1 MGLEWIKAEGL
12 PDGLEGLEVG
22 TWTSLVVDTVD
33 TWVRFSASS
42 WFLFS
47 SRLGKGN
54 ILLRFFTGNEK
65 IMNKKN
71 MFKRTNPH
79 LKKNKKCLI
88 NRFFFQVR
96 TFWETYKIWKN
107 LPHGFDKSADLLSK
121 RKNHEEDFFKLCV
134 LLKKSKRMA
143 FWCCHE
149 KKSHE
154 RANLYNQV
162 PSLSLSRWRTLALLK
177 IYILCS
183 IY

>member
-1 MGLEWIKAEGL
+1 MKSDMLTFFVSVYMCLFNYAPLDKMGLEWIKAEGL
-12 PDGLEGLEVG
+12 LDGLEGLEVG
-22 TWTSLVVDTVD
+22 AWTSLVVDTVD

-71 MFKRTNPH
+71 MFKRTNPP

-88 NRFFFQVR
+88 NRFF
-96 TFWETYKIWKN
+96 
-107 LPHGFDKSADLLSK
+107 
-121 RKNHEEDFFKLCV
+121 KNHSDVVMK
-134 LLKKSKRMA
+134 
-143 FWCCHE
+143 

-154 RANLYNQV
+154 REWANMMSNAKKPGTYSA
-162 PSLSLSRWRTLALLK
+162 SLTFQIRSQSKKYSLTSLIASFLFT
-177 IYILCS
+177 YTG
-183 IY
+183 

>member
-12 PDGLEGLEVG
+12 LDGLEGLEVG
-22 TWTSLVVDTVD
+22 ARTSLVVDVVD

-71 MFKRTNPH
+71 MFKRTNPP

-88 NRFFFQVR
+88 NRFFLNHSDVVVMKKITWMRVSKSDVKCQKAWYSASLTFQTSSQSKTYSR
-96 TFWETYKIWKN
+96 TSEIA
-107 LPHGFDKSADLLSK
+107 S
-121 RKNHEEDFFKLCV
+121 FFV
-134 LLKKSKRMA
+134 
-143 FWCCHE
+143 
-149 KKSHE
+149 
-154 RANLYNQV
+154 Y
-162 PSLSLSRWRTLALLK
+162 TG
-177 IYILCS
+177 
-183 IY
+183 

>member
-1 MGLEWIKAEGL
+1 MGLEGIKAEGL
-12 PDGLEGLEVG
+12 LDGLDGLEGLEIG

-71 MFKRTNPH
+71 MFKRTNPP

-88 NRFFFQVR
+88 NRFFKDHS
-96 TFWETYKIWKN
+96 WMN
-107 LPHGFDKSADLLSK
+107 
-121 RKNHEEDFFKLCV
+121 
-134 LLKKSKRMA
+134 
-143 FWCCHE
+143 

-154 RANLYNQV
+154 PMSQYDVKCQEAFSN
-162 PSLSLSRWRTLALLK
+162 
-177 IYILCS
+177 
-183 IY
+183 

>member
-12 PDGLEGLEVG
+12 LDGLEGLEVG
-22 TWTSLVVDTVD
+22 ARTSLVVDVVD

-71 MFKRTNPH
+71 MFKRTNPP

-88 NRFFFQVR
+88 NRFFFKS
-96 TFWETYKIWKN
+96 FW
-107 LPHGFDKSADLLSK
+107 
-121 RKNHEEDFFKLCV
+121 C
-134 LLKKSKRMA
+134 
-143 FWCCHE
+143 CCHE
-149 KKSHE
+149 KKITWTRVSQSDVKCQE
-154 RANLYNQV
+154 AWYSA
-162 PSLSLSRWRTLALLK
+162 SLTFQTSSQSKTYSLTSEIASFFVCTG
-177 IYILCS
+177 
-183 IY
+183 

>member
-1 MGLEWIKAEGL
+1 MICWHFFLVCTLCLFNYAPLDKMGLEWMKAEGL
-12 PDGLEGLEVG
+12 LDGLEGLEVG
-22 TWTSLVVDTVD
+22 AWTSLVVDAVD

-71 MFKRTNPH
+71 MFKRTNPP

-88 NRFFFQVR
+88 NRFF
-96 TFWETYKIWKN
+96 
-107 LPHGFDKSADLLSK
+107 L
-121 RKNHEEDFFKLCV
+121 NHSDVVVMK
-134 LLKKSKRMA
+134 
-143 FWCCHE
+143 

-154 RANLYNQV
+154 REWANLMSNAKK
-162 PSLSLSRWRTLALLK
+162 PGTLQA
-177 IYILCS
+177 
-183 IY
+183 

>member
-12 PDGLEGLEVG
+12 LDGLEGLEVG
-22 TWTSLVVDTVD
+22 ARTSLVVDVVD

-71 MFKRTNPH
+71 MFKRTNPP

-88 NRFFFQVR
+88 NRFFENHSDVVVMKKTQVSQSDVKCQEAWYSASLTFQ
-96 TFWETYKIWKN
+96 TSSQSKTYSLTSEIA
-107 LPHGFDKSADLLSK
+107 S
-121 RKNHEEDFFKLCV
+121 FFVC
-134 LLKKSKRMA
+134 
-143 FWCCHE
+143 
-149 KKSHE
+149 
-154 RANLYNQV
+154 
-162 PSLSLSRWRTLALLK
+162 TG
-177 IYILCS
+177 
-183 IY
+183 